1 MTERP
6 ILGKME
12 VIREGEVQGD
22 EWQSFVVGC
31 SHRGGHKSAEG
42 GKLAQGKPS
51 PQGRG
56 VR

>member
-6 ILGKME
+6 ILGKMG
-12 VIREGEVQGD
+12 VIRVGEVQGD
-22 EWQSFVVGC
+22 EWRSFVVGC
-31 SHRGGHKSAEG
+31 SYRGGHKSAEG

-51 PQGRG
+51 PQGSA